1 MLLGKTHLIVFYN
14 LKFKK
19 INKKLQLFVCAADFV
34 VV

>member
-19 INKKLQLFVCAADFV
+19 KKKLLLFVCAADFV